1 MRTPNLFTLNRIRS
15 TVVIL
20 QSPELVW
27 KWSLHV
33 VTMFLHRLIG
43 TSLTQRRATAVVFPT
58 PRSAS
63 STWDAS
69 LRMVSGFQLQL
80 FQLPERAWSLQKIFK
95 NIKRYENPL
104 NLHEFANKNER
115 GVMISGAVSYVVNP
129 VLHYTTGRQI
139 TKCPTFYWQS
149 KTRHILPMLL
159 DSYLHDHGSQL
170 LNKSGLNG
178 LVEISFN
185 QLLWHLWQTLA
196 TYLQTWFDVCLSHL
210 GPFKPTW
217 SPLDQERRRCPVM
230 SFPRQPIWCAMKI
243 SNWPPKLW
251 KQHVSRWTS
260 TLAWHGV
267 RGRSGPMAVHGCIGL
282 HPAWTPRRRR
292 TAWISVF
299 SQTHWIPPEA
309 L

>member
-1 MRTPNLFTLNRIRS
+1 
-15 TVVIL
+15 
-20 QSPELVW
+20 
-27 KWSLHV
+27 
-33 VTMFLHRLIG
+33 MFLHRLIG

-185 QLLWHLWQTLA
+185 QLL
-196 TYLQTWFDVCLSHL
+196 
-210 GPFKPTW
+210 
-217 SPLDQERRRCPVM
+217 
-230 SFPRQPIWCAMKI
+230 
-243 SNWPPKLW
+243 
-251 KQHVSRWTS
+251 
-260 TLAWHGV
+260 
-267 RGRSGPMAVHGCIGL
+267 
-282 HPAWTPRRRR
+282 
-292 TAWISVF
+292 
-299 SQTHWIPPEA
+299 
-309 L
+309 